1 MAGLSFGNQM
11 GMPGSRYTQLLQ
23 AMPDTNNGTVAG
35 GLASVLQGLLR
46 GQLFNRDQQ
55 DQRAAE
61 RALVGGLQTWKAP
74 DNIMSAPPDVLQQG
88 TGPMP
93 ERPDYG
99 GTVVVPQGKDAPGTG
114 GFAGAQA
121 ALQNLGPGNE
131 YAGRLASQLMLSK
144 AGADMERQAKLD
156 YLRAEQAYKPPTTR
170 TYKKDG
176 QEITQEFNSAD
187 QTWKDLGSSP
197 AFAPKEPP
205 ADIAGYN
212 FAKSPEG
219 GGFKGTF
226 EEWKRVAQQGAQETF
241 GNTPIWGT
249 DEAGNPVLMQPS
261 NRGGLKQI
269 QLPPGVTPQR
279 GQTSKVDLGTQW
291 AILDA
296 NGAVIGYQ
304 PKDIAGTNREQAIG
318 TAQGEQA
325 ASAPGL
331 VAKGEEM
338 LATLKDVMDD
348 PRLPDSVGW
357 KSYLQAVPGSPQM
370 GFGEKFN
377 QLRGQAFLQA
387 FASLRGGGAIT
398 EKEGTAATQAIG
410 RLNAAQDE
418 KDVRKALQ
426 DLYVVIDSGVKR
438 QRAMMPKAEPAPGT
452 MAPPPVP
459 GTSAAKTTPILSADE
474 QAELDALRKR
484 FGR

>member
-1 MAGLSFGNQM
+1 MAGLSFGGQM
-11 GMPGSRYTQLLQ
+11 AMPGSRYTQMLQ
-23 AMPDTNNGTVAG
+23 SMPDTNNGTVAG

-46 GQLFNRDQQ
+46 GRILNNDQRDQRQ
-55 DQRAAE
+55 AE
-61 RALVGGLQTWKAP
+61 MALAQGASAQPWVNPDTGMADPKQAP
-74 DNIMSAPPDVLQQG
+74 
-88 TGPMP
+88 
-93 ERPDYG
+93 
-99 GTVVVPQGKDAPGTG
+99 TG

-121 ALQNLGPGNE
+121 ALQNLPGNE

-144 AGADMERQAKLD
+144 AGADMERQSKID
-156 YLRAEQAYKPPTTR
+156 YLRAEQAFKPPATR
-170 TYKKDG
+170 TFKKDG
-176 QEITQEFNSAD
+176 QEYTQEFNPTD
-187 QTWKDLGSSP
+187 QSWKDLGSSP
-197 AFAPKEPP
+197 QFAPKEPP

-219 GGFKGTF
+219 GGFKGSF
-226 EEWKRVAQQGAQETF
+226 EDWKRVAQQGAQETF

-249 DEAGNPVLMQPS
+249 DEKGNPVVMQPS
-261 NRGGLKQI
+261 NRGGLKRI
-269 QLPPGVTPQR
+269 EMPPGVTPTR
-279 GQTSKVDLGTQW
+279 GGTDKVDLGTQW

-296 NGAVIGYQ
+296 NGTVIGYQ
-304 PKDIAGTNREQAIG
+304 PKDIVGANRDQAIG

-331 VAKGEEM
+331 IAKGEEM

-357 KSYLQAVPGSPQM
+357 RSFLQGIPGSPQM

-377 QLRGQAFLQA
+377 QLKGQAFLQA
-387 FASLRGGGAIT
+387 FASLRGGGTIT
-398 EKEGTAATQAIG
+398 EREGTAATQAIG

-418 KDVRKALQ
+418 KDVRKSLQ
-426 DLYVVIDSGVKR
+426 DLYDVIDTGVKR
-438 QRAMMPKAEPAPGT
+438 QRSALPKAEPKPGT
-452 MAPPPVP
+452 MAPPPIP
-459 GTSAAKTTPILSADE
+459 GTSAAKTAPTLSPDE